1 VAKSAKRTIDFDK
14 AREAAQT
21 DARGPTP
28 ERLWKSADAFD
39 IGGDSQGG
47 VRTYIFADSP
57 LGRMFKGKRID
68 PIEFT
73 ALQRYKHH
81 WYHGGLEVS
90 MGSVDLNRVFA
101 SDPSGM
107 SGMAKSERQAHHR
120 QQYRAAKAE
129 FEKAVPPFHSKY
141 NRDTYG
147 HKMGIVVDNV
157 ICAEWPLHIAGHLIG
172 YESPYRARAAATEI
186 ITDAGY
192 RLARLWGI
200 G

>member
-1 VAKSAKRTIDFDK
+1 MARPQREIDFDK
-14 AREAAQT
+14 AKAAKLV

-28 ERLWKSADAFD
+28 ERLRAGADAFD
-39 IGGDSQGG
+39 IGGDNHG
-47 VRTYIFADSP
+47 VRTYIFSDSP

-81 WYHGGLEVS
+81 WYHGGLEIS

-101 SDPSGM
+101 SDPSNM

-120 QQYRAAKAE
+120 QQYRAARE
-129 FEKAVPPFHSKY
+129 LI
-141 NRDTYG
+141 G
-147 HKMGIVVDNV
+147 HRPGIVVDNV
-157 ICAEWPLHIAGHLIG
+157 VCAEWPLHIAGHSIG
-172 YESPYRARAAATEI
+172 YDSPYRARLAASEI
-186 ITDAGY
+186 LRDAGY
-192 RLARLWGI
+192 RLAKLWGI